1 MGFFGIKQPQMGG
14 SRAVMVVVRCGGP
27 LSLSTTESCHTRN
40 NNTHW
45 ILPGQVSPD
54 GGFIRVLKP
63 VKINP
68 SSAAR

>member
-1 MGFFGIKQPQMGG
+1 MT
-14 SRAVMVVVRCGGP
+14 VVVRCSRLLP
-27 LSLSTTESCHTRN
+27 LSATERSHTRN

-54 GGFIRVLKP
+54 GGFIRELKP
-63 VKINP
+63 VKVNL